1 MSSAPWFKAAM
12 SSPCCG
18 ARLHKSGIQNEQQRY
33 RCTCCGAKHT
43 EANLFPERKA
53 TSKTVPSRTP
63 PEFKPLKRD
72 PFAHARLAVVGR

>member
-1 MSSAPWFKAAM
+1 MSSAAWFKAAM

-33 RCTCCGAKHT
+33 RCTGCGAKHV

-53 TSKTVPSRTP
+53 SGKTAPSRYV
-63 PEFKPLKRD
+63 PEFKPLNRD
-72 PFAHARLAVVGR
+72 FDQHRKLAMVTR